1 MNANIHIYIKGILIC
16 SLLFLSLDATAQS
29 PQVIRVSQIKDIA
42 RVSETLQRDG
52 DHFYTTIGKRS
63 NERKD
68 ITDELVIDSF
78 TFATDIVQTNGY
90 QLDNNC
96 AVLLDY
102 KINEGFVSYH
112 YIGNTN
118 EYEGYYKNDTFIALG
133 FDSNNFSF
141 DGRTY
146 SPQVISDSIIISDV
160 GSYIGIIDHQQ
171 DSLRFLTKT
180 SVESRLEVDMLTLD
194 GDHLYVV
201 TRTNEDTFEF
211 MGEFFPEVIDP
222 NWNVKHLHKI
232 NWKTGVKEW
241 SRQFSTDI
249 DQDYLF
255 DIKVVED
262 GSLIIAKRI
271 TGRTH
276 WDGVPIEGNSVYD
289 GGYAFFRISPEGEL
303 VDYIQSACDCKGFH
317 KIHIEDDGA
326 LMLYGAQRYIPNLTL
341 GDLTFELNS
350 DTLFGLF
357 GFVPSDWQNPWIK
370 TYHGEFS
377 TSVIGGTYSF
387 EQNEIIPF
395 IKFQESTDVE
405 GFYFETADKGIFDN
419 PNDGRSENIFVAYNM
434 DGTVSKNPISIPLN
448 ARIYEIHE
456 VNKNH
461 YLFYVEEKFGATSTL
476 FDTKLDDFQKANFM
490 IFEIEGDLFDI
501 VDHLEE
507 LISPYMNG
515 MDVYPNPA
523 LSGGAVTVSLNQE
536 YEGIDMLQLITSTGE
551 WTPLADY
558 YMEHNNI
565 HITLPN
571 LAAGLYYLQVQK
583 GSDTNSIK
591 LIIK

>member
-1 MNANIHIYIKGILIC
+1 MMKSKKRIRIIILIGSFFFSIQ
-16 SLLFLSLDATAQS
+16 SLFPQS
-29 PQVIRVSQIKDIA
+29 PQVLRVSQIKDVSG
-42 RVSETLQRDG
+42 VSETLQRNG
-52 DHFYTTIGKRS
+52 NHFYTGVGKYS
-63 NERKD
+63 NEDRD
-68 ITDELVIDSF
+68 ITDDLEIDSF
-78 TFATDIVQTNGY
+78 TFLSIINPSSGFPIGNYSSVI
-90 QLDNNC
+90 
-96 AVLLDY
+96 LDY
-102 KINEGFVSYH
+102 EIGEGFVDYD
-112 YIGNTN
+112 YM
-118 EYEGYYKNDTFIALG
+118 
-133 FDSNNFSF
+133 SNNFSHEGCYKNDSLVAF
-141 DGRTY
+141 GYVANHCTWNGNTY
-146 SPQVISDSIIISDV
+146 SPEVIPDTAV
-160 GSYIGIIDHQQ
+160 AGRYIGVINYQR
-171 DSLRFLTKT
+171 DSLMFLTKT

-232 NWKTGVKEW
+232 NWKMGVKEW

-289 GGYAFFRISPEGEL
+289 GGYAFFRISPEGDL

-523 LSGGAVTVSLNQE
+523 LSESEVHIRGSKEMKAIEAVYLISASGGTMAIADFTADD
-536 YEGIDMLQLITSTGE
+536 EGIHLI
-551 WTPLADY
+551 
-558 YMEHNNI
+558 
-565 HITLPN
+565 LP
-571 LAAGLYYLQVQK
+571 AAAPGLYTLQVRQK
-583 GSDTNSIK
+583 GQLQQTKMVIK
-591 LIIK
+591 